1 MSNELDR
8 LINMMGAKEQK
19 QFYGMLYG
27 NSGTGKTHQ
36 GTRIL
41 DRIVPPGKTIIHLDT
56 SGNFY
61 RLNHAEMGLSHKF
74 IPLPF
79 TTVEDIELLIDAIAW
94 KQAPFDTV
102 GGLLIDE
109 LSTIA
114 SEDLDRVYE
123 SRRANNPAI
132 EDTADWGDFR
142 PALTRI
148 RTKILNKIVKV
159 PDLHTVLIAHERT
172 DAKTNIISADFSA
185 ATLKKVKEKLHLVA
199 RITAEQNAAPGSDVP
214 VYSRMAQVHPSKSV
228 DAKAGIGVSLVK
240 FDAEFIPDG
249 VKKWLD
255 RGAQYDSGNV
265 LMGVVPEAKP
275 ENKVFEG
282 KSLKESQDIAE
293 SVDFTPTDTTSES
306 DTIME
311 NPFAKIED

>member
-1 MSNELDR
+1 MSSELDR

-27 NSGTGKTHQ
+27 NSGTGKTYQ
-36 GTRIL
+36 ATRIL
-41 DRIVPPGKTIIHLDT
+41 DKIVPAGKAIIHLDT
-56 SGNFY
+56 SGNYY
-61 RLNHAEMGLSHKF
+61 RLDHAEMGLSHKF

-79 TTVEDIELLIDAIAW
+79 TTVEDIELLLDAIAW
-94 KQAPFDTV
+94 KQPPFDNV
-102 GGLLIDE
+102 GGLIIDE
-109 LSTIA
+109 LSSIA
-114 SEDLDRVYE
+114 GEDLDRVYE

-148 RTKILNKIVKV
+148 RTKILNKIVKI
-159 PDLHTVLIAHERT
+159 PDLHTVIVAHERT
-172 DAKTNIISADFSA
+172 DAKTGIISADFSA

-214 VYSRMAQVHPSKSV
+214 VYARMAQVHPSKSI
-228 DAKAGIGVSLVK
+228 DAKAGIGVSIVK
-240 FDAEFIPDG
+240 FDAEFLPDG

-255 RGAQYDSGNV
+255 RGAQYDSGGV
-265 LMGVVPEAKP
+265 IMGTVPEAKA
-275 ENKVFEG
+275 ENTIFEG
-282 KSLKESQDIAE
+282 KSLKEAQDIAE
-293 SVDFTPTDTTSES
+293 AVDFTPAEMSSES
-306 DTIME
+306 DTVID